1 MDAQFSPEDAA
12 FRDEVR
18 AFIADSLPEHIQRQ
32 SELTPSYVSKDDTRT
47 WHQLLHK
54 KGWIA
59 PNWPAEYGGTGWSAM
74 QKHIFEE
81 ETQAASAPRLS
92 PFGLMMVGPVIYT
105 FGTDAQKQEHLPK
118 ILSGDRFW
126 CQGYS
131 EPGSGSDLASLRTS
145 AIRDGDDYIVN
156 GQKIWTTQA
165 HWADWIFCLV
175 RTSTEGKP
183 QQGISFLLIDMKS
196 PGVEVKAIHTIDGEH
211 HLNEVY
217 FSDVRVPV
225 TNLVGEENQGWTY
238 AKFLLTNER
247 TGIANTDGLRAALG
261 NVKAMN
267 SFLKETAA
275 ESYSA
280 SDVERQ
286 HAELSVRVD
295 ALSMLEARALT
306 AGEGSGESMILPLP
320 LKLLGTHLQQDIS
333 DLAVS
338 VLEYSTL
345 PKNHHGFGASEASNA
360 PSLREQG
367 PNVMSGMLSGR
378 ASTIYG
384 GTSEVQRGI
393 MAKFVLGL

>member
-1 MDAQFSPEDAA
+1 MDLKLSSEDLA
-12 FRDEVR
+12 FQNDVRAWVESTMAKSDMGLNKNLFNQTRDETKWWQ
-18 AFIADSLPEHIQRQ
+18 E
-32 SELTPSYVSKDDTRT
+32 
-47 WHQLLHK
+47 QLNS
-54 KGWIA
+54 KGWGA
-59 PNWPAEYGGTGWSAM
+59 VGWPAEYGGTDWTESQRVIFAAECSRGGAPM
-74 QKHIFEE
+74 Q
-81 ETQAASAPRLS
+81 S
-92 PFGLMMVGPVIYT
+92 PFGTTMVGPVIYT
-105 FGTDAQKQEHLPK
+105 FGTDALKAQHLPS
-118 ILSGDRFW
+118 ILDGSQMW

-165 HWADWIFCLV
+165 HWADWIFCLG

-217 FSDVRVPV
+217 FSDVRVPA

-275 ESYSA
+275 ESYAS

-338 VLEYSTL
+338 VLEHSTI
-345 PKNHHGFGASEASNA
+345 PKNHYGFGVSGTSNA

>member
-1 MDAQFSPEDAA
+1 MDLKLSAEDLAFQNEVRTWVEATMAKSGMALNKNLFSQT
-12 FRDEVR
+12 RDETKWWQ
-18 AFIADSLPEHIQRQ
+18 E
-32 SELTPSYVSKDDTRT
+32 
-47 WHQLLHK
+47 QLNA
-54 KGWIA
+54 KGWGA
-59 PNWPAEYGGTGWSAM
+59 VGWPAEYGGTDWTESQRVIFAAECSRGGAPM
-74 QKHIFEE
+74 Q
-81 ETQAASAPRLS
+81 S
-92 PFGLMMVGPVIYT
+92 PFGTTMVGPVIYT
-105 FGTDAQKQEHLPK
+105 FGTDALKEQHLPA
-118 ILSGDRFW
+118 ILDGSQMW

>member
-1 MDAQFSPEDAA
+1 
-12 FRDEVR
+12 
-18 AFIADSLPEHIQRQ
+18 
-32 SELTPSYVSKDDTRT
+32 
-47 WHQLLHK
+47 
-54 KGWIA
+54 
-59 PNWPAEYGGTGWSAM
+59 
-74 QKHIFEE
+74 
-81 ETQAASAPRLS
+81 
-92 PFGLMMVGPVIYT
+92 
-105 FGTDAQKQEHLPK
+105 
-118 ILSGDRFW
+118 
-126 CQGYS
+126 
-131 EPGSGSDLASLRTS
+131 
-145 AIRDGDDYIVN
+145 
-156 GQKIWTTQA
+156 
-165 HWADWIFCLV
+165 
-175 RTSTEGKP
+175 
-183 QQGISFLLIDMKS
+183 
-196 PGVEVKAIHTIDGEH
+196 
-211 HLNEVY
+211 
-217 FSDVRVPV
+217 
-225 TNLVGEENQGWTY
+225 
-238 AKFLLTNER
+238 
-247 TGIANTDGLRAALG
+247 
-261 NVKAMN
+261 
-267 SFLKETAA
+267 LKETAA